1 MAERTQK
8 DAVPTLIDFQRLM
21 NDLLNGA
28 CRSHFR
34 SWEIDLLLDIEESLG
49 MIQVPS
55 EKVLRDYRAAV
66 EDSWEDGGTGPT
78 KFSEYLASQ
87 IEQKPIQSASVHPKK
102 RSA

>member
-1 MAERTQK
+1 
-8 DAVPTLIDFQRLM
+8 VPSLIEFQRLM
-21 NDLLNGA
+21 DDLLNRA

-55 EKVLRDYRAAV
+55 EKALRDYRAAV
-66 EDSWEDGGTGPT
+66 EDTWEDGGTGPM
-78 KFSEYLASQ
+78 KFSEYLAGQ
-87 IEQKPIQSASVHPKK
+87 LERKPIQSASAHPKK